1 VCADASHDGSLTSRF
16 WSGQEVMVFGLPVYW
31 HSMRQSTVATFAFA
45 AEYFAASPEADSAV
59 YFKQFYGILA
69 TVLIVYH
76 YFVTA
81 QVLET

>member
-1 VCADASHDGSLTSRF
+1 
-16 WSGQEVMVFGLPVYW
+16 
-31 HSMRQSTVATFAFA
+31 MRQSTVATFAFV
-45 AEYFAASPEADSAV
+45 AEYFAASPAADSAV

-76 YFVTA
+76 CFVTA